1 MKKLALLF
9 SLVLMFSISYAQHT
23 ISMTLVT
30 DRYAS
35 ETTYE
40 LVNTLTDEVLAS
52 GGPWSDLSANGTTVR
67 TIAPVDVDG
76 TGCYA
81 FYVYDAYGDGICC
94 AYGSGYFE
102 VYYDAVLVGD
112 GGSFGSVAS
121 VVGMGEG
128 CPQNEIELVDITMP
142 DYTITGQS
150 YSVTGTVLSNGVS
163 TTSFD
168 VTYKI
173 DDGEFVTEYTHT
185 CNISMGGTT
194 NFTHDIPVTFDA
206 DGTYVITVTVSN
218 PNGSVDD
225 ESDNTLTHTIISN
238 TGHTPRKVLLEQ
250 FSTGQCPNCPAATTN
265 ITSWLSTRP
274 DVIWITHHAGYYTDP
289 MTISENTELLVFF
302 NDGGSTYAP
311 ACQLDRKFLSPDG
324 DPGPIFFPGSSY
336 TPGLIDSR
344 IETPAFVTVE
354 MEGIYNPETRELD
367 LTVSGEFVGNVAD
380 QDLRLSVYIIEDGIV
395 GTQAGVT
402 GSYTHNHVMRDAIS
416 ATFGDTDVIA
426 NGNVG
431 TTYTKTYT
439 YTHNATWVP
448 ENLSIVAFVNNWDAS
463 DVNNR
468 AILNAAKMHINDF
481 ISNTNDVNADNVMV
495 FPNPAN
501 DVLNINFAEGANI
514 QILNNLGQIVL
525 NIDNAKESNKLDVS
539 AFEAGSYFVKITKD
553 NVVTNHKVILVK

>member
-9 SLVLMFSISYAQHT
+9 SLVLMISISYAQHT

-52 GGPWSDLSANGTTVR
+52 GGPWSDLSATGTTVR

-81 FYVYDAYGDGICC
+81 FYIYDAYGDGICC
-94 AYGSGYFE
+94 SYGSGYFE
-102 VYYDAVLVGD
+102 VYYDAVLVGE
-112 GGSFGSVAS
+112 GGSFGAVGS

-142 DYTITGQS
+142 DYSITGQN
-150 YSVTGTVLSNGVS
+150 YSVTGTVLSNGVA

-194 NFTHDIPVTFDA
+194 NFTHNIPVTFDT

-218 PNGSVDD
+218 PNGFADD

-289 MTISENTELLVFF
+289 MTVSENTELLVFF
-302 NDGGSTYAP
+302 NDGGATYAP

-324 DPGPIFFPGSSY
+324 DPGPIFFPGNY

-354 MEGIYNPETRELD
+354 MEGIYNPDTRELD

-395 GTQAGVT
+395 GTQSGVT

-416 ATFGDTDVIA
+416 ATFGDAGVIA

-439 YTHNATWVP
+439 YTHNAAWVP
-448 ENLSIVAFVNNWDAS
+448 ENISIVAFVNNWDAS

-481 ISNTNDVNADNVMV
+481 ISSTNDVNADNVMV

-514 QILNNLGQIVL
+514 QIVNNLGQIVL

>member
-168 VTYKI
+168 VTYK
-173 DDGEFVTEYTHT
+173 T
-185 CNISMGGTT
+185 
-194 NFTHDIPVTFDA
+194 
-206 DGTYVITVTVSN
+206 
-218 PNGSVDD
+218 
-225 ESDNTLTHTIISN
+225 
-238 TGHTPRKVLLEQ
+238 
-250 FSTGQCPNCPAATTN
+250 
-265 ITSWLSTRP
+265 
-274 DVIWITHHAGYYTDP
+274 
-289 MTISENTELLVFF
+289 
-302 NDGGSTYAP
+302 
-311 ACQLDRKFLSPDG
+311 
-324 DPGPIFFPGSSY
+324 
-336 TPGLIDSR
+336 
-344 IETPAFVTVE
+344 
-354 MEGIYNPETRELD
+354 
-367 LTVSGEFVGNVAD
+367 
-380 QDLRLSVYIIEDGIV
+380 
-395 GTQAGVT
+395 
-402 GSYTHNHVMRDAIS
+402 
-416 ATFGDTDVIA
+416 
-426 NGNVG
+426 
-431 TTYTKTYT
+431 
-439 YTHNATWVP
+439 
-448 ENLSIVAFVNNWDAS
+448 
-463 DVNNR
+463 
-468 AILNAAKMHINDF
+468 
-481 ISNTNDVNADNVMV
+481 
-495 FPNPAN
+495 
-501 DVLNINFAEGANI
+501 
-514 QILNNLGQIVL
+514 
-525 NIDNAKESNKLDVS
+525 
-539 AFEAGSYFVKITKD
+539 
-553 NVVTNHKVILVK
+553 